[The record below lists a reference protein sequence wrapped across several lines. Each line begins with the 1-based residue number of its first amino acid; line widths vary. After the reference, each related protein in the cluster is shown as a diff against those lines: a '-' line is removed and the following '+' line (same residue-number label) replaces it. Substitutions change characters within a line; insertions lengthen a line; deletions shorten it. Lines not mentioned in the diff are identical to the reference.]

1 MGEGGWVHLT
11 KELRRW
17 PWAEFEMVRIR
28 SWEDLGKLGFSPRK
42 RERKS
47 LGQLRAIQEKKLWK
61 DEMEVLL
68 KGWALGLV
76 RQLSPIPS
84 VMGTLHLPHVQL
96 LPGPELGWVSPV
108 LVLVSVTKLYLTLC
122 DPLDCRLS
130 GSSVHEISQARI
142 LEWVAIPFS
151 RRSSRPR
158 DWTQVFCITGSFFTS
173 WATRKAPWA

>member
-1 MGEGGWVHLT
+1 M
-11 KELRRW
+11 
-17 PWAEFEMVRIR
+17 
-28 SWEDLGKLGFSPRK
+28 
-42 RERKS
+42 
-47 LGQLRAIQEKKLWK
+47 
-61 DEMEVLL
+61 
-68 KGWALGLV
+68 GLV

-142 LEWVAIPFS
+142 LEWVAISFS
-151 RRSSRPR
+151 RDLPNLGIELMYPAFAGR
-158 DWTQVFCITGSFFTS
+158 FFTTEPPEKPS
-173 WATRKAPWA
+173 KFDRYCQIALHRDLLIYTSISNVQKTYFSNNLTKSTSKV